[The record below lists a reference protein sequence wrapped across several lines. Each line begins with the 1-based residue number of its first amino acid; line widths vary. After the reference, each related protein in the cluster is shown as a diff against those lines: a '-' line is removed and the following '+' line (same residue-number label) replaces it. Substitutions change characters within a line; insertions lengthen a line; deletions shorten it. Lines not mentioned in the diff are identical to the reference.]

1 MGRREVTLY
10 NTAPLIELI
19 EFDDSSESERP
30 ETLRVGDLRCGSSF
44 VILHFMCGIMG
55 IYDTRGNTPVL
66 EGDLTR
72 MRDTLTYRGPDS
84 AGIYISPDKR
94 VGLGH
99 RRLAIIDLTKAG
111 HQPMTYRGSR
121 IKDQGLTITFN
132 GEIYNFKELREEL
145 RKKGYEFRSESDT
158 EVILAAYAEYGPEC
172 VKRFN
177 GMFAFAIWDEKNK
190 FLFAARD
197 HVGIKPFYYS
207 FENGFFLF
215 GSEIKAI
222 LVHPSFKK
230 ELNEES
236 VPLYLTFGC
245 VPAPHTLFRGVKK
258 LPAAHMLT
266 IDASGSIKI
275 QEYWN
280 LLTTKNQGLR
290 IKDQREREGFFVS
303 ETRRILE
310 DSIRMQMVS
319 DVPFGCFLSGGIDS
333 STNAALMSRTLGT
346 PIETFSI
353 GVKDFG
359 EKYNEFEYSRRTAE
373 LLGAKRHETLA
384 GRDNL
389 LSFLPEFAKHADDP
403 QADFISF
410 LVYYLSKL
418 TRDSGVIVA
427 QVGEGADELFAGYP
441 QYPAFLSSYHTYHRF
456 SPFSRLAAPFFSSN
470 PYVKR
475 LMRGQEPYWGLAVAF
490 SDNLTSYDLVRN
502 FYDEVDR
509 ALPEADMLTR
519 ITYIDLKIRLAEFL
533 LMRVDKM
540 AMAHSIETRVPF
552 LDHRLVELAFQIPE
566 ALKLKHGTTKY
577 ILKQAVRGIIPDE
590 IIDRKKQGFG
600 APLKEWLRSPKTAKE
615 FTDIIFNSK
624 IRERAFFDYDSVQKL
639 VSEHQ
644 NGKVDNTFRIWT
656 LITLSLWYDRWIV

>member
-1 MGRREVTLY
+1 
-10 NTAPLIELI
+10 
-19 EFDDSSESERP
+19 
-30 ETLRVGDLRCGSSF
+30 
-44 VILHFMCGIMG
+44 MCGITG
-55 IYDTRGNTPVL
+55 IYDTRGGTPVL
-66 EGDLTR
+66 ESDLIR
-72 MRDTLTYRGPDS
+72 MRDTLSYRGPDS
-84 AGIYISPDKR
+84 AGIYISPDGR

-99 RRLAIIDLTKAG
+99 RRLAIIDLTEAG
-111 HQPMTYRGSR
+111 AQPMTYRGLR
-121 IKDQGLTITFN
+121 IKALGSESHRARRDQELIITFN

-145 RKKGYEFRSESDT
+145 RKKGCVFRSESDT
-158 EVILAAYAEYGPEC
+158 EVILAAYAEYGAEC
-172 VKRFN
+172 VKKFN

-190 FLFAARD
+190 ILFAARD

-207 FENGFFLF
+207 FENGVFLF

-222 LVHPSFKK
+222 LAHPSFKK

-258 LPAAHMLT
+258 LPAAHYLT
-266 IDASGSIKI
+266 IDGDGWMNI

-280 LLTTKNQGLR
+280 PVQVESCKLPLGPELGV
-290 IKDQREREGFFVS
+290 EGKVVSLEEQEKYFVS

-333 STNAALMSRTLGT
+333 STNASLMSRALGS
-346 PIETFSI
+346 PVETFSI

-359 EKYNEFEYSRRTAE
+359 VKYNEFEYSRKTAE

-384 GRDNL
+384 GREDL
-389 LSFLPEFAKHADDP
+389 LSFLPEFALHADDP

-427 QVGEGADELFAGYP
+427 QVGEGADEIFAGYD
-441 QYPAFLSSYHTYHRF
+441 QYPKFLSSYRAYRRF
-456 SPFSRLAAPFFSSN
+456 SPLSRLATPFFSSN
-470 PYVKR
+470 PYVER

-490 SDNLTSYDLVRN
+490 SKNGASYEVIKNLYN
-502 FYDEVDR
+502 EVDR

-519 ITYIDLKIRLAEFL
+519 MTYIDLKIRLPEFL
-533 LMRVDKM
+533 LARVDKM

-566 ALKLKHGTTKY
+566 ALKLKNKTTKY

-600 APLKEWLRSPKTAKE
+600 APVKEWLRGPATAKE

-624 IRERAFFDYDSVQKL
+624 IRERGFFDYASVQKL
-639 VSEHQ
+639 ISEHQ
-644 NGKVDNTFRIWT
+644 AGKADHTFRIWT
-656 LITLSLWYDRWIV
+656 LVTLSLWYDRWIG